1 MKITKKTDIFNL
13 MTELKSLLDHKPSHD
28 QMIKEVQMMSFK
40 IRPVAGDISLLNF
53 KNQQLIEVLWGLGKI
68 DDFFRKEFRR
78 LRIHEKKTFFK
89 LVGQMRGKLET
100 QLNKIN
106 FRKPIETP
114 QAIEMEIVK
123 EYPRKKN

>member
-1 MKITKKTDIFNL
+1 
-13 MTELKSLLDHKPSHD
+13 
-28 QMIKEVQMMSFK
+28 MSFK